1 MTKCPQAFPFYI
13 LFFSQMSYFIIKLQA
28 GLDVI
33 LGVAMQNKY
42 FDNIMTLYLLLK
54 VESEEVSEYILTSSE

>member
-1 MTKCPQAFPFYI
+1 
-13 LFFSQMSYFIIKLQA
+13 MSYFIIKLQA